1 VVAVTTEEWVA
12 AQLAAAPPLS
22 AAQVAVLRPVFAP
35 VIPRMRDAAPAATGT
50 APNRRTGPSEP
61 PKPLLRSQ

>member
-1 VVAVTTEEWVA
+1 MTTEEWVA

-50 APNRRTGPSEP
+50 APGTEP
-61 PKPLLRSQ
+61 LEPASQQRSRQ